1 MDMDYGWLLPAALAA
16 ALASWL
22 FNALVRLVWRPHA
35 VTRRL
40 RAQGVRGPAY
50 RFFSGNL
57 GDIKR
62 FRAAGAGVALDVA
75 DHDFTPIVNP
85 QFRHWIPLYG
95 RVFLYWFGTTPNIC
109 VADLAV
115 AKQVLAD
122 RMGLFP
128 KNRMNANVLRLLG
141 NGLVLT
147 NGDEWHRHRKVVHP
161 AFNMDKLKDDGDHG
175 GLCPSMVSGWEAQ
188 LTSQGKTKGRR
199 QVEIEVGGQ
208 FEELTADVI
217 SRTAFGSSYKEGKK
231 VFEALKELQFITVS
245 TFFDAQIPGYRYV
258 PTETNRKVWKLDKEV
273 RSTLMGIIKSRLAAK
288 EKTGFGND
296 LLGLMLEACEPEHG
310 GRPLLS
316 MDDIIDECKTFFF
329 AGQETISHLLTW
341 TMFLLSTHPE
351 WQDKLR
357 EEVLRECGGGG
368 DRDPTHDMLNK
379 LKLVNLFLLETL
391 RLYSPVPLIRRR
403 TAAPVQLGGV
413 TVPADALLTFPIATM
428 HRDKEVWGEDAGEF
442 NPLRFDG
449 GGGGGGKTAAKHVSA
464 MLAFSMGPRVCI
476 GQNFAMIEA
485 RAAVAAILQRF
496 SLSLSPAYV
505 HAPTDVITLR
515 PKHGLPM
522 IISSIDAKPEM

>member
-1 MDMDYGWLLPAALAA
+1 MDYGWLLTAALAA

-22 FNALVRLVWRPHA
+22 FDALVRLVWRPHA
-35 VTRRL
+35 VARRL
-40 RAQGVRGPAY
+40 RAQGVRGPGY
-50 RFFSGNL
+50 RFFVGNL

-62 FRAAGAGVALDVA
+62 LRATGAGVRLDVA
-75 DHDFTPIVNP
+75 DHDFTPIAQP
-85 QFRHWIPLYG
+85 QFREWIPLYG
-95 RVFLYWFGTTPNIC
+95 RVFLYWFGSTPDIC
-109 VADLAV
+109 VADFAV

-122 RMGLFP
+122 RTGLFP
-128 KNRMNANVLRLLG
+128 KNRMNANLLRLLG
-141 NGLVLT
+141 NGLVLA

-161 AFNMDKLKDDGDHG
+161 AFNMDKLKMMTATMAD
-175 GLCPSMVSGWEAQ
+175 CARSMVSDWEAQ
-188 LTSQGKTKGRR
+188 LESQGKTTGLR
-199 QVEIEVGGQ
+199 QVEIELSAQ
-208 FEELTADVI
+208 FEELTAEVI
-217 SRTAFGSSYKEGKK
+217 SHTAFGSSYREGKQ
-231 VFEALKELQFITVS
+231 VFEALKELQFIAFS
-245 TFFDAQIPGYRYV
+245 TLFSVQIPGFRYV
-258 PTETNRKVWKLDKEV
+258 PTAKNRKVWKLDKEV
-273 RSTLMGIIKSRLAAK
+273 RSTLMRIIENRLAAK
-288 EKTGFGND
+288 EKAGYGSD

-329 AGQETISHLLTW
+329 AGQETTSHLLTW

-357 EEVLRECGGGG
+357 EEVLRECGGG
-368 DRDPTHDMLNK
+368 DRIPTHDMLNK

-442 NPLRFDG
+442 NPLRFDSG

-464 MLAFSMGPRVCI
+464 LMAFSMGPRACI

-515 PKHGLPM
+515 PKYGLPM
-522 IISSIDAKPEM
+522 IISSNDA